1 MVKIV
6 DCPLCNGGK
15 LKIDIAN
22 GYQIIFDGRPSKLPL
37 KKHCKVCN
45 RNVKYIVVKQED
57 YEKMLVYVQK
67 KD

>member
-22 GYQIIFDGRPSKLPL
+22 GYSIITDGRPSKLPL
-37 KKHCKVCN
+37 KKRCKNCN
-45 RNVKYIVVKQED
+45 RDVKYIVVREED
-57 YEKMLVYVQK
+57 YDSMLVWIQTK
-67 KD
+67 

>member
-22 GYQIIFDGRPSKLPL
+22 GYRVIMDGRPSKLPL
-37 KKHCKVCN
+37 KKLCKTCN
-45 RNVKYIVVKQED
+45 RNVKYIVVREQD
-57 YEKMLVYVQK
+57 YDTMLQFVQK
-67 KD
+67 K